1 MSAHSANPKSFG
13 YLIDLLHIRAIFSSF
28 GSRLLGISACDH
40 FFQHFTAI
48 LIFACSALLYHTLQA
63 FSERSFLAMLFW
75 LGFDDLNDFYDDMR
89 SMSPWFS
96 PAIGLMNDAWYEPP
110 KFSVG

>member
-13 YLIDLLHIRAIFSSF
+13 YLIDLLHIRAIFHLSVAHF
-28 GSRLLGISACDH
+28 LSAIQH
-40 FFQHFTAI
+40 AIIFQHFTAI